1 MGGVCRRQGEHA
13 CGIVYTLSRD
23 DSEVVAAYLRVPPT
37 LHMRWELAQA

>member
-23 DSEVVAAYLRVPPT
+23 DSEVVAAYLRVPTTPIWDRK
-37 LHMRWELAQA
+37 LRVS